1 MSLKCVKVDKNWK
14 WFVEN
19 GKIALR
25 INDGYK
31 FYSAY
36 RESQIDRA
44 LSKPF
49 EFSADDSMYFYHFR
63 ECLSDHPYDFL
74 EHHQVAL
81 NALTA
86 EHFIHTAQDLSS
98 VLVKRNESGS
108 RFKAGSIVRGS
119 LTGAYSGT
127 VEFIVLR
134 AETDGKLACMVIGG
148 NYAGL
153 SFCPKFAVYFVDQDR
168 LYSAAVGSEFMDILA
183 NDR

>member
-1 MSLKCVKVDKNWK
+1 MFDMSLKCVKVDKNWK

-86 EHFIHTAQDLSS
+86 EHFTSWSITRWRSTRSPRSTSS
-98 VLVKRNESGS
+98 IPR
-108 RFKAGSIVRGS
+108 RI
-119 LTGAYSGT
+119 
-127 VEFIVLR
+127 
-134 AETDGKLACMVIGG
+134 
-148 NYAGL
+148 
-153 SFCPKFAVYFVDQDR
+153 
-168 LYSAAVGSEFMDILA
+168 SAACSLREMTPGAASRQA
-183 NDR
+183 A

>member
-98 VLVKRNESGS
+98 VLVKRNDSGS
-108 RFKAGSIVRGS
+108 RFKAGSIVREIG
-119 LTGAYSGT
+119 
-127 VEFIVLR
+127 R
-134 AETDGKLACMVIGG
+134 ASCRERV
-148 NYAGL
+148 
-153 SFCPKFAVYFVDQDR
+153 
-168 LYSAAVGSEFMDILA
+168 
-183 NDR
+183 